1 MTTTE
6 VRVRLMVAID
16 KMISWR
22 VLACLAAVGLGAC
35 SLGDLAPWQP
45 AERPV
50 VSPDATGLELPPP
63 VATAGAD
70 PLDSA
75 PLVVVEAP
83 PVTDP
88 PPPVAAPPPPA
99 VAPAVQPRPPIAD
112 VPADL
117 LRLRAAALANETS
130 ALSGLIDSQRA
141 EFQGLSGGAAEATAL
156 YDAALGAIR
165 ARLQAGA
172 APDDPILLGQWRSAE
187 SALQAV
193 AAAYSA
199 RLHELRSRIAT
210 NSGLTAY
217 LAESAR
223 AARAVHAALGVD
235 ESEIAG
241 VESALARAVGENDRL
256 LADVG
261 AAFERHAAGDGPMRP
276 AALPPASGDPA
287 AVAAAV
293 PVAPAAVPVAPPP
306 VPAAPAAVSVAPA
319 ADNAALITIR
329 FDRADVA
336 YENALYDALSA
347 ALARRPDARFEL
359 VAVAP
364 AADSAQ
370 ASADNAEAA
379 GANAERVVRS
389 MMAMNL
395 PPDRLDL
402 SFTTSSGVSV
412 SEVRVFVR

>member
-6 VRVRLMVAID
+6 VRVRLMVAIN
-16 KMISWR
+16 KTTSRRI
-22 VLACLAAVGLGAC
+22 LACLAAGGLGAC
-35 SLGDLAPWQP
+35 SLGDIAPWQP

-50 VSPDATGLELPPP
+50 MSTDAAGLELPPP
-63 VATAGAD
+63 AATAGAD
-70 PLDSA
+70 PLD
-75 PLVVVEAP
+75 AP
-83 PVTDP
+83 PPIVVQA
-88 PPPVAAPPPPA
+88 PPVAAPPPPVVA
-99 VAPAVQPRPPIAD
+99 AAPAAVVQPRPPIAG
-112 VPADL
+112 VPSDL

-165 ARLQAGA
+165 ARLRAGA
-172 APDDPILLGQWRSAE
+172 SPDDPILIGQWRSAE

-199 RLHELRSRIAT
+199 RLHELQSRIAT
-210 NSGLTAY
+210 NQGMTAY

-235 ESEIAG
+235 ESEIVG

-261 AAFERHAAGDGPMRP
+261 AAFERHAAGGEPLRP
-276 AALPPASGDPA
+276 AGLPPASGQPA
-287 AVAAAV
+287 APAV
-293 PVAPAAVPVAPPP
+293 PVA
-306 VPAAPAAVSVAPA
+306 APAGP
-319 ADNAALITIR
+319 AALITIR

-336 YENALYDALSA
+336 YENALYEALSA

-402 SFTTSSGVSV
+402 SFTTSAGVSV

>member
-6 VRVRLMVAID
+6 VRVRLMVAIN
-16 KMISWR
+16 KTTSRRI
-22 VLACLAAVGLGAC
+22 LACLAAGGLGAC
-35 SLGDLAPWQP
+35 SLGDIAPWQP

-50 VSPDATGLELPPP
+50 MSTDAAGLELPPP
-63 VATAGAD
+63 AATAGAD
-70 PLDSA
+70 PLD
-75 PLVVVEAP
+75 AP
-83 PVTDP
+83 PPIVVQA
-88 PPPVAAPPPPA
+88 PPVAAPPPPVVA
-99 VAPAVQPRPPIAD
+99 AAPAAVVQPRPPIAG
-112 VPADL
+112 VPSDL
-117 LRLRAAALANETS
+117 LRLRAAALANETT

-165 ARLQAGA
+165 ARLRAGA
-172 APDDPILLGQWRSAE
+172 SPDDPILIGQWRSAE

-199 RLHELRSRIAT
+199 RLHELQGRIAT
-210 NSGLTAY
+210 NRGMTAY

-261 AAFERHAAGDGPMRP
+261 AAFERHAAGDESLRP
-276 AALPPASGDPA
+276 AGLPPASGQPPSPPT
-287 AVAAAV
+287 AV
-293 PVAPAAVPVAPPP
+293 PVA
-306 VPAAPAAVSVAPA
+306 APADP
-319 ADNAALITIR
+319 AALITIR
-329 FDRADVA
+329 FDRADVV
-336 YENALYDALSA
+336 YENALYEALSA

-370 ASADNAEAA
+370 ASADAAEAA

>member
-6 VRVRLMVAID
+6 VRVRLMVAIN
-16 KMISWR
+16 KTTSRRI
-22 VLACLAAVGLGAC
+22 LACLAAGGLGAC
-35 SLGDLAPWQP
+35 SLSDIAPWQP

-50 VSPDATGLELPPP
+50 MSTDAAGLELPPP
-63 VATAGAD
+63 AATAGAD
-70 PLDSA
+70 PLD
-75 PLVVVEAP
+75 AP
-83 PVTDP
+83 PPIVVQA
-88 PPPVAAPPPPA
+88 PPVAAPPPPVVA
-99 VAPAVQPRPPIAD
+99 AAPAAVVQPRPPIAG
-112 VPADL
+112 VPSDL
-117 LRLRAAALANETS
+117 LRLRAAALANETT

-165 ARLQAGA
+165 ARLRAGA
-172 APDDPILLGQWRSAE
+172 SPDDPILIGQWRSAE

-199 RLHELRSRIAT
+199 RLHELQGRIAT
-210 NSGLTAY
+210 NRGMTAY

-235 ESEIAG
+235 ESEIVG

-261 AAFERHAAGDGPMRP
+261 AAFERHAAGDESLRP
-276 AALPPASGDPA
+276 AVLPPASAQP
-287 AVAAAV
+287 AAAV
-293 PVAPAAVPVAPPP
+293 PVA
-306 VPAAPAAVSVAPA
+306 VPADP
-319 ADNAALITIR
+319 AALITIR

-336 YENALYDALSA
+336 YENALYEALSA

-402 SFTTSSGVSV
+402 SFTTSAGVSV

>member
-6 VRVRLMVAID
+6 VRVRLMVAIN
-16 KMISWR
+16 KTTSR
-22 VLACLAAVGLGAC
+22 CVLACLAAGGLGAC
-35 SLGDLAPWQP
+35 SLGDMAPWQP

-50 VSPDATGLELPPP
+50 MSTDAGLELPPP
-63 VATAGAD
+63 AATAGVD
-70 PLDSA
+70 PLDAA
-75 PLVVVEAP
+75 PPIVVQAP
-83 PVTDP
+83 PVVAP
-88 PPPVAAPPPPA
+88 PPPVVAAAPA
-99 VAPAVQPRPPIAD
+99 AAVQPRPPMAG
-112 VPADL
+112 VPSDL

-172 APDDPILLGQWRSAE
+172 SPDDPILLGQWRSAE

-199 RLHELRSRIAT
+199 RLHELQSRIAT
-210 NSGLTAY
+210 NRGMTAY

-261 AAFERHAAGDGPMRP
+261 AAFERHAAGDGSLGL
-276 AALPPASGDPA
+276 AGLPPAGGQPA
-287 AVAAAV
+287 AVAAA
-293 PVAPAAVPVAPPP
+293 PIA
-306 VPAAPAAVSVAPA
+306 AAPGS
-319 ADNAALITIR
+319 AALITIR

-336 YENALYDALSA
+336 YENALYEALSA

-412 SEVRVFVR
+412 SEVRVFVQ

>member
-6 VRVRLMVAID
+6 VRVRLMVAIN
-16 KMISWR
+16 KTTSRR
-22 VLACLAAVGLGAC
+22 VLVCLAAGGLGAC
-35 SLGDLAPWQP
+35 SLGDMAPWQP
-45 AERPV
+45 AERPAV
-50 VSPDATGLELPPP
+50 PTDAGLELPPP
-63 VATAGAD
+63 AATAGAD
-70 PLDSA
+70 PLDAA
-75 PLVVVEAP
+75 PPIVVQAP
-83 PVTDP
+83 PVVAP
-88 PPPVAAPPPPA
+88 PPPVVAAAPA
-99 VAPAVQPRPPIAD
+99 AAVQPRPPIAD
-112 VPADL
+112 VPSDL

-199 RLHELRSRIAT
+199 RLHELQGRIAT
-210 NSGLTAY
+210 NRGMTAY

-261 AAFERHAAGDGPMRP
+261 AAFERHAAADESLRLAGV
-276 AALPPASGDPA
+276 PPAGGQPA
-287 AVAAAV
+287 AVAAAPV
-293 PVAPAAVPVAPPP
+293 PVA
-306 VPAAPAAVSVAPA
+306 AAPGSG
-319 ADNAALITIR
+319 ALITIR

-336 YENALYDALSA
+336 YENALYEALSA

-402 SFTTSSGVSV
+402 SFTTSAGVSV